1 VIGRGKNLERFGI
14 NVETLWKVL
23 AGMVGGTAIGG
34 VLALLLYLGF
44 DYLGNVEAGPLA
56 TLVGVLLG
64 GVYGGAAGRGVRG
77 TITGVIIG
85 ASAGVMLGDSVSNG
99 SSSSDGFSILPDL
112 PGLGTTETISAL
124 KSFVLGMITGGT
136 VGTIMGAVP
145 RERS

>member
-1 VIGRGKNLERFGI
+1 MERFGI
-14 NVETLWKVL
+14 NVETLWRVL
-23 AGMVGGTAIGG
+23 AGMVGGTTIGG
-34 VLALLLYLGF
+34 VLALLLFLGF

-85 ASAGVMLGDSVSNG
+85 ASAGVMLGDSVNNGG
-99 SSSSDGFSILPDL
+99 SSSDAFSFLPDL
-112 PGLGTTETISAL
+112 PGLSSTESISAL